1 MLLPSWA
8 KNGFHLALV
17 AACGITASA
26 VMFRVVK
33 HLERSRAEAHFHQV
47 AEQRLSVVRTNVAGA
62 LETVSLL
69 ASYFEAS
76 GSAGVDRHAF
86 STFVAPALA
95 KHRYIQA
102 LEWIPRVEGAARPE
116 YERLARS
123 DGLRNFSFTEAQAG
137 GAPVVAG
144 PQDEYFPVFYVEP
157 FAGNERAL
165 GYNLAWSPTRLAALQ
180 QARDSGQVAATER
193 VPLVQ
198 EKANQ
203 YGFLV
208 FAPVYSQPLPDDLP
222 GRRQALKGF
231 ALGVFRIGD
240 FISSDKKSDMSPQVV
255 VHVFDPAAPE
265 SQRQLHP
272 RTPETTAENLSRGLQ
287 AEEIFEVGGLT
298 WLLIATPGPGWRDL
312 PSSAGV
318 VLLTGLLAS
327 GIYLLHL
334 RQRMRHSARIAM
346 SARKLEIAQQ
356 KLTEAHRIA
365 QLGSIEHV
373 FGTTQWRVGE
383 DARAMLG
390 LNPTE
395 SKGELPEILRN
406 VNGDDQPHLRAV
418 LSACNVTAL
427 PVPWTSSSALDLY
440 RNSASFM
447 PWGGPSRPWRRGG
460 CGCWLPSRT
469 SPRAGR
475 RRRRCAAARSVFN
488 WPCVRPKTSFGI
500 GTWPPARCGAARA
513 SGSILDTKLGT
524 WSRARNSGCKCC
536 TPMMGNGCGI
546 SFKPRWRNV
555 PIRSQPNTAFDGPMV
570 PMPCCWIAPTS
581 SMTRLG
587 NRHAPSAPSRT

>member
-76 GSAGVDRHAF
+76 GSVGVDRHAF

-165 GYNLAWSPTRLAALQ
+165 GYNLACSPTRLAALQ
-180 QARDSGQVAATER
+180 QARDSGQVAATGR
-193 VPLVQ
+193 VTLVQ

-222 GRRQALKGF
+222 G
-231 ALGVFRIGD
+231 
-240 FISSDKKSDMSPQVV
+240 
-255 VHVFDPAAPE
+255 
-265 SQRQLHP
+265 
-272 RTPETTAENLSRGLQ
+272 
-287 AEEIFEVGGLT
+287 
-298 WLLIATPGPGWRDL
+298 
-312 PSSAGV
+312 
-318 VLLTGLLAS
+318 
-327 GIYLLHL
+327 
-334 RQRMRHSARIAM
+334 
-346 SARKLEIAQQ
+346 
-356 KLTEAHRIA
+356 
-365 QLGSIEHV
+365 
-373 FGTTQWRVGE
+373 
-383 DARAMLG
+383 
-390 LNPTE
+390 
-395 SKGELPEILRN
+395 
-406 VNGDDQPHLRAV
+406 
-418 LSACNVTAL
+418 
-427 PVPWTSSSALDLY
+427 
-440 RNSASFM
+440 
-447 PWGGPSRPWRRGG
+447 
-460 CGCWLPSRT
+460 
-469 SPRAGR
+469 
-475 RRRRCAAARSVFN
+475 
-488 WPCVRPKTSFGI
+488 
-500 GTWPPARCGAARA
+500 
-513 SGSILDTKLGT
+513 
-524 WSRARNSGCKCC
+524 
-536 TPMMGNGCGI
+536 
-546 SFKPRWRNV
+546 
-555 PIRSQPNTAFDGPMV
+555 
-570 PMPCCWIAPTS
+570 
-581 SMTRLG
+581 
-587 NRHAPSAPSRT
+587 